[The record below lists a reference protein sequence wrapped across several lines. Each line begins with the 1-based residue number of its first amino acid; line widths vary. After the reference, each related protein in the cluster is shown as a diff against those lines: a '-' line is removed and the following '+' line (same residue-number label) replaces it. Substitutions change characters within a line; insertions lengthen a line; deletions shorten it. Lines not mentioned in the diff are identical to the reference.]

1 MKTNWS
7 SLSRNGSLALT
18 RPGTLVQCNTA
29 APWVAGGG
37 EKQIEGFCAP
47 MTFCNHFFSLGLQ
60 TYTSFFLVFVLKGS
74 VCQISN
80 RICLSLRP
88 ALNRSLTS
96 ASHLKKHLRKVN
108 VISEICL
115 KFSLNTL
122 EYRYIKVCM
131 QCG

>member
-60 TYTSFFLVFVLKGS
+60 TYTSFSWFLSSRVQFAKSRTES
-74 VCQISN
+74 VCRCGIEQISH
-80 RICLSLRP
+80 IGF
-88 ALNRSLTS
+88 TS
-96 ASHLKKHLRKVN
+96 EETSTK
-108 VISEICL
+108 
-115 KFSLNTL
+115 
-122 EYRYIKVCM
+122 
-131 QCG
+131 G

>member
-7 SLSRNGSLALT
+7 SLSRNGSSALT

-29 APWVAGGG
+29 APWVAGRG
-37 EKQIEGFCAP
+37 EKQIEGSCAP

-74 VCQISN
+74 VCQISDQN
-80 RICLSLRP
+80 LSVVA

-115 KFSLNTL
+115 KFEF
-122 EYRYIKVCM
+122 EYT
-131 QCG
+131 

>member
-47 MTFCNHFFSLGLQ
+47 MTFCNHFFFTWFTNVYLIFPGFCPQGFSLPNLEQ
-60 TYTSFFLVFVLKGS
+60 NLS
-74 VCQISN
+74 VVA
-80 RICLSLRP
+80 